1 MLSHREDNV
10 LAVAKNNPNRIFSLL
25 AFQDKRGLI
34 KPEDA
39 REFQKHYAISSHYYR
54 TYPLIGSLVLV
65 GIAYPIT
72 PRNIPGAI
80 VTAGLAAWLGTKVGN
95 VVARNSTKV
104 QRAEEAQ
111 NAILSKY
118 VDLVKDPKIIFNLDV
133 LKR

>member
-1 MLSHREDNV
+1 MLSHRNDSV
-10 LAVAKNNPNRIFSLL
+10 LAVAKNNPNRVFSLI
-25 AFQDKRGLI
+25 AFQDKKGLI

-39 REFQKHYAISSHYYR
+39 KEFQKHYAISSHYHR
-54 TYPLIGSLVLV
+54 TYPLIGALGLV
-65 GIAYPIT
+65 GIIYPIT
-72 PRNIPGAI
+72 PRNIPGAL
-80 VTAGLAAWLGTKVGN
+80 VTAGLAAWLGTKVGH

-118 VDLVKDPKIIFNLDV
+118 VDLVKDPKIIFDLNV